1 MPTNGKS
8 FNVMKAYIF
17 AGVGHVASLPAEA
30 LGSAGAEASEGSKC
44 VVAAASVLTRVCQAL
59 VNVL

>member
-1 MPTNGKS
+1 
-8 FNVMKAYIF
+8 MKAYIF

-30 LGSAGAEASEGSKC
+30 LGSAGAEATEGSKSIIT
-44 VVAAASVLTRVCQAL
+44 AASVLTRVCQAL